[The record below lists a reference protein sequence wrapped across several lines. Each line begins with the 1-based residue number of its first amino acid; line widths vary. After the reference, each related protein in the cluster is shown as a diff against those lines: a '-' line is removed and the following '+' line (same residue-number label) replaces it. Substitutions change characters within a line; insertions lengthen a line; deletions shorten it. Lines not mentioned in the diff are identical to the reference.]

1 LQLRQ
6 SDIAV
11 LVSREVGMP
20 FAYRNVIHAGLPV
33 LSFVSM
39 AELALA
45 CNSVNLFRRPR
56 NYEKYSTNSF
66 IHKPLYPR

>member
-1 LQLRQ
+1 
-6 SDIAV
+6 
-11 LVSREVGMP
+11 MP
-20 FAYRNVIHAGLPV
+20 FADINVIHAGLPV
-33 LSFVSM
+33 LSFVST

-66 IHKPLYPR
+66 IYKPLYPR